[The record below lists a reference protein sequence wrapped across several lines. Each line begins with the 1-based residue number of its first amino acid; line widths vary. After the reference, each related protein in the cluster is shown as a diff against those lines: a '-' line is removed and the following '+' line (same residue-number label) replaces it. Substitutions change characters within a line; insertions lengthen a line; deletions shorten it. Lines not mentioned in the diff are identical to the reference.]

1 MTRKSLE
8 TNSSHFFFPVQGE
21 VAARSVAGSVRSTRR
36 WASLRQHVAANEG
49 GKPRVELLLDPP
61 GSKPSTPS
69 SPQPHTPNTPR
80 TPHTP
85 SRKSNWEVI
94 EHFTGAPRPSI
105 VTVSW
110 HRNTMLL
117 NVRNGPRSLFFLFTL
132 LHFEL
137 IETDRIKQFCH
148 RLRLIS
154 FGLITRFVIEE
165 GMRRGKGGVDEG
177 ARRWSCVR

>member
-1 MTRKSLE
+1 MDNKIGTTSNESKSFHVPKRPNNTIVRHEIRSL
-8 TNSSHFFFPVQGE
+8 TVFFFAQGE

-61 GSKPSTPS
+61 GSKSSTPS

-105 VTVSW
+105 VTVSQSW
-110 HRNTMLL
+110 HTVLL
-117 NVRNGPRSLFFLFTL
+117 RDGPSLFFLLTPFL
-132 LHFEL
+132 VLHSHRSNLEL
-137 IETDRIKQFCH
+137 
-148 RLRLIS
+148 
-154 FGLITRFVIEE
+154 
-165 GMRRGKGGVDEG
+165 
-177 ARRWSCVR
+177 SCVIG